1 ASTPPTDELWITYGS
16 GKNVQN
22 ILAISLGPDKAS
34 TLPIFHAPIGCD
46 TVSSFFRGLLKV
58 LKASPQ
64 EITEEYMAFLER
76 FVVLIYNLSL
86 PLDRDLSNTSKE
98 QCSKEATYG
107 AKPSFISQ
115 CFQAHQPGGG
125 DSSTTTGRHSGQRT
139 HLMWMQ
145 SLM

>member
-1 ASTPPTDELWITYGS
+1 MASTPPTDELWITYGS

-46 TVSSFFRGLLKV
+46 TVSSFRGRGKKTAWDVWNLFSQLKLVLKV

-76 FVVLIYNLSL
+76 FVVLIYNRKAAL
-86 PLDRDLSNTSKE
+86 RK
-98 QCSKEATYG
+98 
-107 AKPSFISQ
+107 
-115 CFQAHQPGGG
+115 
-125 DSSTTTGRHSGQRT
+125 
-139 HLMWMQ
+139 
-145 SLM
+145 